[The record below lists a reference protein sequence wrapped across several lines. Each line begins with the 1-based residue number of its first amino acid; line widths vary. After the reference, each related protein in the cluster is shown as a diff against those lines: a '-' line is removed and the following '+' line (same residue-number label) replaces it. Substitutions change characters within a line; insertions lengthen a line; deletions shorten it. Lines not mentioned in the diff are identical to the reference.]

1 MIWKGKPIIF
11 DVSQAVLVDHPM
23 ADQFLHRDLNNINYY
38 FKRLGVE
45 VYSTEE
51 TYRRITGGRT

>member
-11 DVSQAVLVDHPM
+11 DVSQAVPVDHPM
-23 ADQFLHRDLNNINYY
+23 ADQFLHRDLNNINHY

-51 TYRRITGGRT
+51 TYRRITSGRT